1 MFSNTLF
8 LLSAVLTVAGAVLVV
23 YSKNLMHACIYLL
36 ASLFGIAGLYACIG
50 ADFLAATQ
58 LVVYA
63 GGVIILMLF
72 AIMLTG
78 GTGNRTNKYGLEKI
92 PAMGNRKTFFV
103 AGFAA
108 IVSALIIIKVT
119 IPVFKNTANIVETA
133 NAPTVERIG
142 TLLATEHILAFEI
155 SSVLLLGALIGAAV
169 ISRPR
174 KEIHDEFRRLLRHF
188 IYFIYLRNHGYDRT

>member
-8 LLSAVLTVAGAVLVV
+8 LVSALLTIGGAVAVV
-23 YSKNLMHACIYLL
+23 VSKNLMHACIYLL
-36 ASLFGIAGLYACIG
+36 ASLFGVAGLYACIG

-78 GTGNRTNKYGLEKI
+78 GSGNRVNKYGLEKI
-92 PAMGNRKTFFV
+92 PAMGNPKTFFF

-108 IVSALIIIKVT
+108 LVSAAVLIKVLV
-119 IPVFKNTANIVETA
+119 PVFKNSGTLVATE

-142 TLLATEHILAFEI
+142 TLLATDHILAFEI
-155 SSVLLLGALIGAAV
+155 SSVLLLGALVGAAV

-174 KEIHDEFRRLLRHF
+174 KEIHD
-188 IYFIYLRNHGYDRT
+188 

>member
-1 MFSNTLF
+1 MFGNTLF
-8 LLSAVLTVAGAVLVV
+8 LLSAVLTIAGAVSVV
-23 YSKNLMHACIYLL
+23 ISKNLMHACIYLL
-36 ASLFGIAGLYACIG
+36 ASFFGVAGLYACLG

-78 GTGNRTNKYGLEKI
+78 GTGNKVNRYGLEKI
-92 PAMGNRKTFFV
+92 PSMGNKKTFMA

-108 IVSALIIIKVT
+108 VVTALILIKIIYSVLTEKT
-119 IPVFKNTANIVETA
+119 IAVVGFSS
-133 NAPTVERIG
+133 PTVADIG
-142 TLLATEHILAFEI
+142 TALATDHILAFEI

-174 KEIHDEFRRLLRHF
+174 KEIHD
-188 IYFIYLRNHGYDRT
+188 

>member
-1 MFSNTLF
+1 VFSNTLF
-8 LLSAVLTVAGAVLVV
+8 LASALLTLGGAFAVV

-36 ASLFGIAGLYACIG
+36 ASLFGVAGLYACIG

-63 GGVIILMLF
+63 GGVVILMLF

-78 GTGNRTNKYGLEKI
+78 GTTNKVNRFGLEKI
-92 PAMGNRKTFFV
+92 PAMGNKKTFFT

-108 IVSALIIIKVT
+108 LVSAMIIFKILL
-119 IPVFKNTANIVETA
+119 PVFSENKVSTLAQNESSVEK
-133 NAPTVERIG
+133 IG
-142 TLLATEHILAFEI
+142 TLLATDHILAFEI

-174 KEIHDEFRRLLRHF
+174 KEIHD
-188 IYFIYLRNHGYDRT
+188 

>member
-8 LLSAVLTVAGAVLVV
+8 LASALLTIGGAMAVV

-36 ASLFGIAGLYACIG
+36 ASLFGVAGLYACIG

-63 GGVIILMLF
+63 GGVVILMLF

-78 GTGNRTNKYGLEKI
+78 GTGTRVNRFGLEKI
-92 PAMGNRKTFFV
+92 PSMGNRKTYFF
-103 AGFAA
+103 AGIAA
-108 IVSALIIIKVT
+108 VVSAAVIVKIM
-119 IPVFKNTANIVETA
+119 IPVLRVNPNIAPGANEPSVEK
-133 NAPTVERIG
+133 IG
-142 TLLATEHILAFEI
+142 TLLATDHILAFEI

-174 KEIHDEFRRLLRHF
+174 KEIHD
-188 IYFIYLRNHGYDRT
+188 

>member
-1 MFSNTLF
+1 VFANTLF

-23 YSKNLMHACIYLL
+23 YSKNIMHACIYLL
-36 ASLFGIAGLYACIG
+36 ASLFGVAGLYACIG

-78 GTGNRTNKYGLEKI
+78 GTGNRTNRFGLEKI
-92 PAMGNRKTFFV
+92 PAMGNKKTYMV

-119 IPVFKNTANIVETA
+119 IPVFQNNKNLVVAANQ
-133 NAPTVERIG
+133 PTVERIG
-142 TLLATEHILAFEI
+142 TILATDHILAFEI
-155 SSVLLLGALIGAAV
+155 SSVMLLGALIGAAV

-174 KEIHDEFRRLLRHF
+174 KEIHD
-188 IYFIYLRNHGYDRT
+188 

>member
-1 MFSNTLF
+1 MFTNTLF
-8 LLSAVLTVAGAVLVV
+8 LLSAALTIGGAFAVV

-36 ASLFGIAGLYACIG
+36 ASLFGVSGLYACIG

-63 GGVIILMLF
+63 GGVVILMLF

-78 GTGNRTNKYGLEKI
+78 GTGNRVNRFGLEKI
-92 PAMGNRKTFFV
+92 PAMGNTKTYFI

-108 IVSALIIIKVT
+108 IVSALILIKLMCGVLGT
-119 IPVFKNTANIVETA
+119 TTPLPLSANE
-133 NAPTVERIG
+133 PTVERLG
-142 TLLATEHILAFEI
+142 TLLATDHILAFEI

-174 KEIHDEFRRLLRHF
+174 KEIHD
-188 IYFIYLRNHGYDRT
+188 

>member
-1 MFSNTLF
+1 MFGNTLF
-8 LLSAVLTVAGAVLVV
+8 LLSAVLTVAGAVAVV
-23 YSKNLMHACIYLL
+23 YSKNLMHSCIYLL
-36 ASLFGIAGLYACIG
+36 ASFFGVAGLYACLG

-78 GTGNRTNKYGLEKI
+78 GTGNKVNRYGLEKI
-92 PAMGNRKTFFV
+92 PAMGNPKTFMAAGFTSIVIALVLAKIIYSVVTEKTIAV
-103 AGFAA
+103 AGHA
-108 IVSALIIIKVT
+108 
-119 IPVFKNTANIVETA
+119 
-133 NAPTVERIG
+133 APTVADIG
-142 TLLATEHILAFEI
+142 TALATDHILAFEI

-174 KEIHDEFRRLLRHF
+174 KEIHD
-188 IYFIYLRNHGYDRT
+188 

>member
-1 MFSNTLF
+1 MFGNTLF
-8 LLSAVLTVAGAVLVV
+8 LLSAVLTIAGAVSVV
-23 YSKNLMHACIYLL
+23 ISKNLMHACIYLL
-36 ASLFGIAGLYACIG
+36 ASFFGVAGLYACLG
-50 ADFLAATQ
+50 ADFLAAAQ

-78 GTGNRTNKYGLEKI
+78 GTGNKVNRYGLEKI
-92 PAMGNRKTFFV
+92 PSMGNKKTFMI

-108 IVSALIIIKVT
+108 VVTALILIKIIYSVLTEKT
-119 IPVFKNTANIVETA
+119 IAVVGFNS
-133 NAPTVERIG
+133 PTVADIG
-142 TLLATEHILAFEI
+142 TALATDHILAFEI

-174 KEIHDEFRRLLRHF
+174 KEIHD
-188 IYFIYLRNHGYDRT
+188 

>member
-8 LLSAVLTVAGAVLVV
+8 LASAFLTIGGAMAVV

-36 ASLFGIAGLYACIG
+36 ASFFGVAGLYACIG

-63 GGVIILMLF
+63 GGVVILMLF

-78 GTGNRTNKYGLEKI
+78 GTGNRVNKYGLEKI
-92 PAMGNRKTFFV
+92 PAMGNRKTYFF

-108 IVSALIIIKVT
+108 VVSALILIKIM
-119 IPVFKNTANIVETA
+119 IPVFMANPSVAVGPNEPSVEA
-133 NAPTVERIG
+133 IG
-142 TLLATEHILAFEI
+142 TLLATDHILAFEI

-174 KEIHDEFRRLLRHF
+174 KEIHD
-188 IYFIYLRNHGYDRT
+188 